1 MREGG
6 CSVAPTSPTVTL
18 LLKFCLQ
25 NNFEAKSNLKTRGK
39 QLSHPL
45 HGLGT
50 LLPCPC
56 WTHPYHSTLSRLC
69 TLSTA
74 LPRVGKA
81 LGRPRSVDLP
91 KLPNAATPESSS
103 SCCGDPPPTPT
114 INLFLLL
121 LHNCHFTTMNHN
133 VNICVFQ
140 CLRWSLW
147 KSHSTLPSCY
157 YFTSDLTSLDY
168 NCSLKLSSPGL
179 HPFTVCSRPPTNSI
193 VQFQSRSLPFHWH
206 IYSWL

>member
-121 LHNCHFTTMNHN
+121 LHNCHFAIIMNHN
-133 VNICVFQ
+133 ANI
-140 CLRWSLW
+140 WYAGSLISDPYERLSN
-147 KSHSTLPSCY
+147 SHRGHEPPPRTAALISFHGVQRTDF
-157 YFTSDLTSLDY
+157 YFFFIMCAAGH
-168 NCSLKLSSPGL
+168 NRNFIPLSSFSFL
-179 HPFTVCSRPPTNSI
+179 KMVH
-193 VQFQSRSLPFHWH
+193 LD
-206 IYSWL
+206 